1 MNSTVTGVILAGG
14 KSSRMGTDKAL
25 LKLDGRP
32 LVAHVASTLQAV
44 FDRVILVTNDAS
56 TYGFLGLETFGDVYQ
71 ECGPLGGIHSAL
83 IHADGADILVSA
95 CDTPFITRELVK
107 YIVDFDSTAAAKI
120 PSLNQQLHPLC
131 GLYTQNCLPTIA
143 ERLESRR
150 LRVLDFV
157 EKIQAAVIPISPSL
171 PFYKENLFSNF
182 NNQEDYFR
190 NTNNS

>member
-1 MNSTVTGVILAGG
+1 MVRSITGVILAGG

-32 LVAHVASTLQAV
+32 FVAHVASTLQSV
-44 FDRVILVTNDAS
+44 FTRVILVASDAS
-56 TYGFLGLETFGDVYQ
+56 AYGFLGLKTFGDDYQ

-83 IHADGADILVSA
+83 IHADGADIFVSA
-95 CDTPFITRELVK
+95 CDTPFITRELVG
-107 YIVDFDSTAAAKI
+107 YIVNFHSSAAATI

-131 GLYTQNCLPTIA
+131 GLYTQTCVPMIV

-157 EKIQAAVIPISPSL
+157 ESIQAAVIPISPNL
-171 PFYKENLFSNF
+171 PFYKEDLFSNF
-182 NNQEDYFR
+182 NTLEDYFS
-190 NTNNS
+190 NTNTP